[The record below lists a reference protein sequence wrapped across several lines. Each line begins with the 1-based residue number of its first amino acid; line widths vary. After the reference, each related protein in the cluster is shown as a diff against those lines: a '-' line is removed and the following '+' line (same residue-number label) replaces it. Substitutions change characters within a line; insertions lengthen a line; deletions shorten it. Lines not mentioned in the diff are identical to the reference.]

1 MEGNRLHLGSSED
14 PPHAMKSWL
23 LSKRLS
29 AAAAICGGGRVAW
42 EGRRMISTQTK
53 LQHVA
58 RALPD
63 DHTAILQMPS
73 SQAAEEDLHPYKLQ
87 HVAKVLPDD
96 HTVR

>member
-23 LSKRLS
+23 LRKRLS
-29 AAAAICGGGRVAW
+29 AAAAIWGGGRVGW
-42 EGRRMISTQTK
+42 EGRRRISIQKK

-73 SQAAEEDLHPYKLQ
+73 SQMAEEDLHPNKT
-87 HVAKVLPDD
+87 AARGKGTP
-96 HTVR
+96 R